1 MGRRS
6 QVRRGSR
13 GLTAAGAR
21 TVTQSPSVP
30 KVHGR
35 GSRRRTLAAVRGDR
49 GPAVTFGPNPS
60 TRRVSPGTEELRPS
74 CPSAA
79 APPAPHPRVL
89 RAERGREGHAQTGV
103 GGTVG
108 QGPTRWR
115 MHWVSRIRDQM
126 RTRRI
131 VSGSF
136 LVPRRRVRPTVPTV
150 PHVTG
155 ATSPPKGSSSPLR
168 LLECSRRKT

>member
-1 MGRRS
+1 MRGTILEHSAALSGRSVCRWPAVLPRVAHLFCIVISMGAFWLPNGPKKPS
-6 QVRRGSR
+6 QAGGR

-108 QGPTRWR
+108 QEPTRW
-115 MHWVSRIRDQM
+115 
-126 RTRRI
+126 
-131 VSGSF
+131 
-136 LVPRRRVRPTVPTV
+136 
-150 PHVTG
+150 
-155 ATSPPKGSSSPLR
+155 
-168 LLECSRRKT
+168 